1 MTCTDYNNVKSCLQ
15 VSLSPAFTSLFLL
28 LLFYTGLLH
37 CAWAYRCAAYEIP
50 FIYPFVWSP
59 LSLALVCFV
68 GQTVEKGEKKGKP
81 FAFRRKS
88 INWWSCNYSAVALV
102 CCDSIFG
109 IIRAAHT
116 RTQKI
121 CAGEGFPFVLFFL
134 LNQNFFLLYLFIASW
149 GWSFERCSSIRF
161 RPGRIEENETV
172 QNEINSDATW
182 SQTGAT
188 LTNGSPDSS
197 RSFTITKWPIFLILY
212 LSFWFPF
219 LFFFPSIHSIHS
231 LSLPGPASDD
241 APSRFF
247 PSVSLPCPDGH

>member
-1 MTCTDYNNVKSCLQ
+1 MIRVAYKSPYLQ
-15 VSLSPAFTSLFLL
+15 LLHLFFVFLL

-37 CAWAYRCAAYEIP
+37 CACAYRCADYEIP

-116 RTQKI
+116 WTQKI
-121 CAGEGFPFVLFFL
+121 CAEEGFPFVFVF
-134 LNQNFFLLYLFIASW
+134 
-149 GWSFERCSSIRF
+149 
-161 RPGRIEENETV
+161 
-172 QNEINSDATW
+172 
-182 SQTGAT
+182 
-188 LTNGSPDSS
+188 SP
-197 RSFTITKWPIFLILY
+197 
-212 LSFWFPF
+212 
-219 LFFFPSIHSIHS
+219 
-231 LSLPGPASDD
+231 
-241 APSRFF
+241 
-247 PSVSLPCPDGH
+247 